1 MIYRLTEND
10 VNAMIA
16 EAAIR
21 ILESRNLLREM
32 DWDEQWDEFTANHPD
47 EYKDPQTRMFQG
59 KPTGVSKNGKKGNQS
74 NNPDDEDNSG
84 QENLTNTKG
93 DADDKDELLDQG
105 TVAGSVKNYLTSI
118 GSKMNPK
125 MDADA
130 LPPPQPPM
138 MPGAPMPGAPM
149 PGAPMPGAPMPM

>member
-16 EAAIR
+16 EAAVR
-21 ILESRNLLREM
+21 ILESRSLLREM
-32 DWDEQWDEFTANHPD
+32 DWDEQWKEFTEDHPE
-47 EYKDPQTRMFQG
+47 EYKDPKTRMFKGEKSGQH
-59 KPTGVSKNGKKGNQS
+59 KKDKKSS
-74 NNPDDEDNSG
+74 NPSDEDNSG

-93 DADDKDELLDQG
+93 GKDDKDELLQPG
-105 TVAGSVKNYLTSI
+105 TVAGAVRDYLKSI
-118 GSKMNPK
+118 GSKMNPD

-130 LPPPQPPM
+130 LPPPQPPAPPM

-149 PGAPMPGAPMPM
+149 PM